1 MKVLNP
7 DCIIETKNSNM
18 MKKQALIFIFLL
30 MGSFGIYAQDLSTT
44 NSHDDRIVVTGT
56 AEMEVEPDE
65 IYMTFTLREYDN
77 KSKEKVDLET
87 IRKEFLKACS
97 DAGIASTD
105 IAVQQVGGNAY
116 NRWWYLKNSKRQ
128 DFRAT
133 VSYEI
138 RFTGTPKIDALM
150 PMLNDDALSNAWI
163 SKNDHSRME
172 EFKKDVRINALK
184 AAREK
189 ANAMAESIG
198 QKAGRAIRIE
208 EQGTGAIPYVNYRM
222 QTNVMMDEG
231 GSSKAES
238 TPFKKLLITQQV
250 LVEFELE

>member
-1 MKVLNP
+1 
-7 DCIIETKNSNM
+7 
-18 MKKQALIFIFLL
+18 MKKLIFIFLYL
-30 MGSFGIYAQDLSTT
+30 FVATASAPAQENTAP
-44 NSHDDRIVVTGT
+44 NSHDNRIVVTGT

-65 IYMTFTLREYDN
+65 VYMTFTLREYDN
-77 KSKEKVDLET
+77 KSKEKVDLEA
-87 IRKEFLKACS
+87 IRKEFLKACD
-97 DAGIASTD
+97 DAGIASSD

-138 RFTGTPKIDALM
+138 RFTGTAKIDALM
-150 PMLNDDALSNAWI
+150 PRLNDDALSNAWV
-163 SKNDHSRME
+163 SKNDHSKME
-172 EFKKDVRINALK
+172 EFKKEVRIKAVK

-208 EQGTGAIPYVNYRM
+208 EQGTGAMPYVNYRM
-222 QTNVMMDEG
+222 QANVMMDEG

-250 LVEFELE
+250 RVEFELE

>member
-1 MKVLNP
+1 MN
-7 DCIIETKNSNM
+7 KN
-18 MKKQALIFIFLL
+18 ILL
-30 MGSFGIYAQDLSTT
+30 LTIMLLGATLAAAQGSSTS
-44 NSHDDRIVVTGT
+44 NSHDNRIVVTGT

-65 IYMTFTLREYDN
+65 VYMTFTLREYDN

-97 DAGIASTD
+97 DAGIATSD

-116 NRWWYLKNSKRQ
+116 NRWWYLKNAKRQ

-133 VSYEI
+133 ISYEI
-138 RFTGTPKIDALM
+138 RFSGTSKIDALM
-150 PMLNDDALSNAWI
+150 PKLNDDALSNAWV
-163 SKNDHSRME
+163 SKNDHSKME
-172 EFKKDVRINALK
+172 EFKKEVRINALK

-208 EQGTGAIPYVNYRM
+208 EQGTGAMPYVNYRM
-222 QTNVMMDEG
+222 QANVMMDEG

-238 TPFKKLLITQQV
+238 TPFRKLLITQQV
-250 LVEFELE
+250 QVEFELE